1 MDNILSL
8 VINMETLEFVATYQG
23 EANTDSGEELLEL
36 INELQKHVEEGVK
49 KEDWKHGKWNRRI
62 SYC

>member
-8 VINMETLEFVATYQG
+8 VINMETLEFVVTYQG
-23 EANTDSGEELLEL
+23 EANADSGEELLEL

-49 KEDWKHGKWNRRI
+49 KED
-62 SYC
+62 

>member
-49 KEDWKHGKWNRRI
+49 KED
-62 SYC
+62 